1 MSTTTLPL
9 APLAVTGYVV
19 TGGDTDAPGYKLFSL
34 TNLRGAERYADQVG
48 GYASPVVDLLG
59 ADPDDRDDVA
69 EILPGGISDRD
80 IEAARKI
87 GRQAVGGMLTEGEAA
102 YAVIELLYSVVG
114 RVADANGVAR
124 LTVQA

>member
-1 MSTTTLPL
+1 MTNATTL

-34 TNLRGAERYADQVG
+34 TNLAGAERYADAVG
-48 GYASPVVDLLG
+48 GYTSPVVDLCG
-59 ADPDDRDDVA
+59 ADADDRDDVA
-69 EILPGGISDRD
+69 EILPGGISERD
-80 IEAARKI
+80 IDAARKI

-102 YAVIELLYSVVG
+102 YAIIELLYSAVG